1 MTEQELR
8 VKQADELL
16 HDIERTLLL
25 ETVFNRWEERCQV
38 ADKIK
43 ELHRMAVEPREHN
56 AER

>member
-8 VKQADELL
+8 VKQADDLL

-25 ETVFNRWEERCQV
+25 EKVFNRWMRYDV

-43 ELHRMAVEPREHN
+43 ELHRMAVEPREDN
-56 AER
+56 AKH